1 VDCFRFV
8 EHGEGGV
15 GFLEVLDMQ
24 LRIGLMSAAA
34 IVLIG
39 IWAPAAV
46 AEPVTAERVATLSV
60 AEQAAWQAY
69 LARSTA
75 TAAAD
80 AAALD
85 AEVAASGMTSA
96 MKAPDGGDFKVET
109 KPGDPWFASPEAG
122 ALADV
127 VISYQAPSGGWSK
140 HIGYSRGPRKP
151 GTQWSSQYE
160 PGHSPHYLGTFDNR
174 STTEQLQYLA
184 KVWQAT
190 QRDECQAAFVKGLRY
205 VLAAQYPNGG
215 WPQVY
220 PLEGDYHDCV
230 TLNDDAIAHILDL
243 LYGIEKGEPRFAFLG
258 EVERQQASAALKS
271 GLQCVATMQV
281 QQGGKKTGWCAQ
293 HDAITLKPTGA
304 RAMEPATLSGLESAR
319 LVKFLMTMSQPSPE
333 LTQVIEDG
341 LAWLDAVKVTGLTKT
356 KVEGKTAYV
365 ADPASTEIYWARFY
379 DLATSKPVFPGRDG
393 VLYPT
398 FEAMAAKNKLG
409 YDFYT
414 TLPGSIVTNGQKK
427 WRKMLAKEAGG

>member
-1 VDCFRFV
+1 MRLQF
-8 EHGEGGV
+8 
-15 GFLEVLDMQ
+15 GFKL
-24 LRIGLMSAAA
+24 AA
-34 IVLIG
+34 VVVSIG
-39 IWAPAAV
+39 IEASVAL
-46 AEPVTAERVATLSV
+46 AEPVTAERIATLST

-69 LARSTA
+69 LAKSAA

-85 AEVAASGMTSA
+85 AEVASSGMSSA

-109 KPGDPWFASPEAG
+109 KPGDPWFAGAEAG
-122 ALADV
+122 ALAEV

-140 HIGYSRGPRKP
+140 HTGYSEGPRQP
-151 GTQWSSQYE
+151 GMQWSSQYE

-190 QRDECQAAFVKGLRY
+190 HREDCKAAFVKGLRY

-220 PLEGDYHDCV
+220 PLEGDYHDCI

-258 EVERQQASAALKS
+258 EQERQQASAALKK
-271 GLQCVATMQV
+271 GLQCVAMMQV
-281 QQGGKKTGWCAQ
+281 DQGGKKTGWCAQ
-293 HDAITLKPTGA
+293 HDAITLKPTAA

-319 LVKFLMTMSQPSPE
+319 VVKFLMTLSQPSPE
-333 LTQVIEDG
+333 LKQVIEDG
-341 LAWLDAVKVTGLTKT
+341 LAWLDAIKITGLTKT
-356 KVEGKTAYV
+356 KVDGKTAYV
-365 ADPASTEIYWARFY
+365 ADPASTEVYWARFY

>member
-1 VDCFRFV
+1 MRLQ
-8 EHGEGGV
+8 V
-15 GFLEVLDMQ
+15 GLKL
-24 LRIGLMSAAA
+24 AA
-34 IVLIG
+34 VVVSIG
-39 IWAPAAV
+39 IGAPVAL
-46 AEPVTAERVATLSV
+46 AEPVTAERVATLPA

-69 LARSTA
+69 LAKSTA

-85 AEVAASGMTSA
+85 AEVAASGMTGA
-96 MKAPDGGDFKVET
+96 MKAPDGGDFKVEA
-109 KPGDPWFASPEAG
+109 KPGDPYYASAEAG
-122 ALADV
+122 TLADV

-140 HIGYSRGPRKP
+140 HTGYSKGSRQP

-190 QRDECQAAFVKGLRY
+190 QREDCKAAFVKGLRY

-230 TLNDDAIAHILDL
+230 TLNDDAMAHILDL

-258 EVERQQASAALKS
+258 EEERQQAGAALQS
-271 GLQCVATMQV
+271 GLQCIATMQV
-281 QQGGKKTGWCAQ
+281 EQGGKKTGWCAQ

-333 LTQVIEDG
+333 LKQVIEDG
-341 LAWLDAVKVTGLTKT
+341 LAWLDAIKITGLMKT
-356 KVEGKTAYV
+356 KIDGKTAYV

-427 WRKMLAKEAGG
+427 WLKMLAKEAGG